1 MFTKMG
7 VSLGILILSFFT
19 YLIYDIMAHSNDD
32 VFNFC
37 WENATYTTHKNYITI
52 PSSYISTVQQ
62 ILLAISETLLYISA
76 IEFICSQS
84 PQKMKGILYGLF
96 YTLKSFYQ
104 DLSTPI
110 IYFFAHHWNSEWMSS
125 CSGYYIFNIALGL
138 ITLIAYIFLVKRYKY
153 RKRDDICKSSR
164 EGRIFSQK
172 VKAPRFNGFL

>member
-1 MFTKMG
+1 MMLRRIAYCFYLNQRHFTTKL
-7 VSLGILILSFFT
+7 SIILLLWHFSTSFLYNLLLRQPSYFQLDNTNIGILTATFLKTPFLFSPLAGFLADARFGR
-19 YLIYDIMAHSNDD
+19 IYDIMAHSNDD

-76 IEFICSQS
+76 IEFICCQS

-96 YTLKSFYQ
+96 YALKSFYQ

-110 IYFFAHHWNSEWMSS
+110 IFSFAHH
-125 CSGYYIFNIALGL
+125 
-138 ITLIAYIFLVKRYKY
+138 
-153 RKRDDICKSSR
+153 
-164 EGRIFSQK
+164 
-172 VKAPRFNGFL
+172 